1 MRLDIVDH
9 SGALPRSAPSM
20 KPSTFYASATYNTLP
35 KRLDRLFKSDAQ
47 LDAESACLVRLFV
60 RLGCPTSVT
69 IQVSGNCRGVPIL
82 TTPPSQ
88 ECARRRKCGGHT
100 IQSLCCALSAHGE
113 RRGGPVPLWANRSA
127 PSAAARSDS
136 SRFVV
141 LPTVGTWPPLVSILP
156 PRSCVSINATP
167 RFSPGSWA
175 I

>member
-88 ECARRRKCGGHT
+88 ECARRRKCGEG
-100 IQSLCCALSAHGE
+100 IQY
-113 RRGGPVPLWANRSA
+113 
-127 PSAAARSDS
+127 

-141 LPTVGTWPPLVSILP
+141 PSLRTAKGAAGLSRSGPTDLRRLLRHEATRRDSLSSRLWVPGR
-156 PRSCVSINATP
+156 RS
-167 RFSPGSWA
+167 
-175 I
+175 